1 MKQSVLTEIDINT
14 KELLTIEGTAQYL
27 GISKSYLYKL
37 TSRGAIPHYK
47 PFGKMVYFNRKEL
60 VKWLQRKR
68 IACH

>member
-14 KELLTIEGTAQYL
+14 KELLTIEEPAQYL

>member
-14 KELLTIEGTAQYL
+14 KELLTIEETAQYL